1 MGRFSSLFFLSI
13 FRFLVCVRALNIGV
27 VILAAYQGWKARH
40 ISTEFQENQSIC
52 RSLYTILLV
61 LSIGGPSYFL
71 SRSLTNV
78 RVFILSSIIFIACI
92 SILIFL
98 FVPKYNY
105 QHKISSSGVVPS
117 LRRDNI
123 MGNNTT
129 KKKNTNDSEQN
140 NDGCNDDDD
149 GGGGGGRAPLDI
161 VCGSPVDIL
170 DELDLRRAASDEDD
184 SEDGALILCTE
195 SPERLIEEIHSLR
208 NRLMIQEVRNRKSRA
223 SDALT
228 TL

>member
-1 MGRFSSLFFLSI
+1 
-13 FRFLVCVRALNIGV
+13 
-27 VILAAYQGWKARH
+27 
-40 ISTEFQENQSIC
+40 
-52 RSLYTILLV
+52 
-61 LSIGGPSYFL
+61 
-71 SRSLTNV
+71 
-78 RVFILSSIIFIACI
+78 
-92 SILIFL
+92 
-98 FVPKYNY
+98 
-105 QHKISSSGVVPS
+105 
-117 LRRDNI
+117 

-140 NDGCNDDDD
+140 NDGCNDDDDD